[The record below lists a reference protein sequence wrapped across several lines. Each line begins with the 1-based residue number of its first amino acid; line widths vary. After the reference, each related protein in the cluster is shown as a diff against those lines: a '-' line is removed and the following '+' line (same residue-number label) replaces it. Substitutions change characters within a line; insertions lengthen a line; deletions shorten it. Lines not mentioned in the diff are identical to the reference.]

1 MRKFTPLHLHVVKL
15 HWEGH
20 TNAEIAARLRRSD
33 SWVSSILSSPE
44 CAEIYKR
51 LENHVLDTSIQV
63 QTTLQAAAPVALS
76 RKMDLMF
83 SANDAV
89 ANKATQEIL
98 ELSGHV
104 PLRQI
109 EIRRHDHIEEEFRG
123 KSEADIRRE
132 ILESLTD
139 PPAAEGR
146 EALPPSLLH

>member
-1 MRKFTPLHLHVVKL
+1 MRRFTPICLHVVKL
-15 HWEGH
+15 HWEGMS
-20 TNAEIAARLRRSD
+20 NQDIARRFQKSD
-33 SWVSSILSSPE
+33 AWVSSILCSPE
-44 CAEIYKR
+44 ALEITKR
-51 LENHVLDTSIQV
+51 LETHVMDTSIQV
-63 QTTLQAAAPVALS
+63 QTALQAAAPVALS
-76 RKMDLMF
+76 RKIDLMF
-83 SANDAV
+83 SGNDAV

-139 PPAAEGR
+139 PPTEEDRA
-146 EALPPSLLH
+146 ALPAALLH